1 MLNFILNAIAD
12 FCDPLCT
19 GLHIRFIIYLCSMYV
34 DICFWYLFFT
44 VVVLVFGFF
53 VVYAFVALTSFVKSI
68 NYYRIVFDFLF
79 LSFAWLNAYIEIL
92 T

>member
-1 MLNFILNAIAD
+1 MQSLTFMSHCALAYTLD
-12 FCDPLCT
+12 LSY
-19 GLHIRFIIYLCSMYV
+19 IYVVCMWIYV
-34 DICFWYLFFT
+34 F
-44 VVVLVFGFF
+44 LVFVLYCCCSCVWLFCRLRICCSYF
-53 VVYAFVALTSFVKSI
+53 ICYKSI

>member
-12 FCDPLCT
+12 FCEPLCT
-19 GLHIRFIIYLCSMYV
+19 RLHIRFIIYLCSMYV

-53 VVYAFVALTSFVKSI
+53 VVYAFVALTSFVINQLIITELFSI
-68 NYYRIVFDFLF
+68 SCFSRSLG
-79 LSFAWLNAYIEIL
+79 
-92 T
+92 

>member
-1 MLNFILNAIAD
+1 MQSLTFVSHCALAYTLD
-12 FCDPLCT
+12 LSY
-19 GLHIRFIIYLCSMYV
+19 IYVVCMWIYV
-34 DICFWYLFFT
+34 FGISLLFFT